1 MGQRLIGNVLLDT
14 EDVIKHIISFVPP
27 HPIAQLIGDFYKTVL
42 SNTNFW
48 EALSFLGGTFPQYPE
63 PLKMLLYSI
72 VEHGF
77 MELRKSGL
85 TFNIL
90 NLSHGRRSAMRV
102 VVQNLFLTSNNLG
115 ISLYVHWNHQVEC
128 LCEIDTQTYDVP
140 DSIDQYDDY
149 LLNEYADT
157 PVNQGTPSSRL
168 ITPQRLF
175 F

>member
-1 MGQRLIGNVLLDT
+1 MRQRLIGNVLLDT

-27 HPIAQLIGDFYKTVL
+27 HPTAELIGNFYKTVL

-63 PLKMLLYSI
+63 PARMLLYSI

-85 TFNIL
+85 TFNLL
-90 NLSHGRRSAMRV
+90 NLSHGRRSAMRI
-102 VVQNLFLTSNNLG
+102 VVQNLSLTSNNLG
-115 ISLYVHWNHQVEC
+115 RSLCFHWAHQVEC

-149 LLNEYADT
+149 LLNEYADMSI
-157 PVNQGTPSSRL
+157 NQDTPSSRS
-168 ITPQRLF
+168 ITPRRLF